1 MIATAASNINVTPR
15 EAIRAYITNP
25 SNIEQASERL
35 GRILQYMLESKLLMQ
50 TDVDAI
56 TSGLSERNQDIIE
69 KIYMLADMID
79 NDKISLEREK
89 YSYAVQ
95 TSDKPIAINRK
106 NNGSLE
112 FTYSD
117 DVLEAEMISKK

>member
-1 MIATAASNINVTPR
+1 
-15 EAIRAYITNP
+15 
-25 SNIEQASERL
+25 
-35 GRILQYMLESKLLMQ
+35 MLESKLLMQ

-56 TSGLSERNQDIIE
+56 NSGLSERNQDIIE

-112 FTYSD
+112 FNYSD
-117 DVLEAEMISKK
+117 NVLEAEMISKNMMLKRVKQIYLKAITLRTMLAS